1 MMDEPTSGAGTPA
14 DTQGGAV
21 SVEERDEML
30 IEEEAAG
37 QEELAVTAPDVLADS
52 LGEYLRAWW
61 TRIRSGESG
70 VAPVIAGL
78 VLIVIFFRIE
88 QSTFLS
94 AGNLVN
100 LFVQA
105 AVFILFAAAETYALL
120 LSEIDLSVGAVAGV
134 GAFVVAELIA
144 PPVNLV
150 WWLGIAG
157 GLFVCAAIGVFQGT
171 LITRLHLPSF
181 IVTLGGLLG
190 LQGVYIELAN
200 IDKTAVGGVISIA
213 TNSPVYNLVNAN
225 MSPTLSWIVLI
236 VAVVIYGA
244 VSISGAARRRAR
256 GLSAPPLS
264 VVILKVVLAAAGG
277 VAIVIICTVNRGAGL
292 FHLNGVPW
300 VLLLV
305 LLVIGAW
312 SFLLGRTKLGRYIY
326 AIGANPEAARRA
338 GLHAV
343 RLHRRP
349 RGDCIRIAAGID
361 GHQHRRRQFRAV
373 CRGGGGDRRHQPV
386 RRPRQDALRAAGRN
400 CHRDGV
406 QRTGADGNQRRRRRH
421 RHRDRADPR
430 GHGRLP
436 GTAPRRHGHLTGAP
450 GASGA
455 ATRPRRSCRLGPG
468 QCPRRWKPR
477 RPGEA
482 PGPTV
487 RRATRRA

>member
-1 MMDEPTSGAGTPA
+1 MMDEPTSSMGTPA
-14 DTQGGAV
+14 DPGEGAV
-21 SVEERDEML
+21 SIEEREELL

-37 QEELAVTAPDVLADS
+37 QQELVVAAPEVMADS
-52 LGEYLRAWW
+52 LGDYLRAWG

-70 VAPVIAGL
+70 VVPVIAGL
-78 VLIVIFFRIE
+78 ILVVIFFRIE

-105 AVFILFAAAETYALL
+105 AVFILFAAAEIYALL

-134 GAFVVAELIA
+134 GAFVIAELIA

-200 IDKTAVGGVISIA
+200 IDKTAVGGVMSLS
-213 TNSPVYNLVNAN
+213 TTSPVYNLVNAN
-225 MSPTLSWIVLI
+225 MSTTVSWIVLI
-236 VAVVIYGA
+236 VAVALYAA

-264 VVILKVVLAAAGG
+264 VVILKVAVAAAGG
-277 VAIVIICTVNRGAGL
+277 VAIVIICSVNRGAGL

-300 VLLLV
+300 VLFLV

-338 GLHAV
+338 GINVPVIRTAAFMLCSFTAGLAGLAYESRLGSIATNIDAGSFVLYAV
-343 RLHRRP
+343 AAAVIGGTSLFGG
-349 RGDCIRIAAGID
+349 RGKILWTLFGVIFIKLIDNSLNLLDLSYFSIMMAKGGLILAAALID
-361 GHQHRRRQFRAV
+361 S
-373 CRGGGGDRRHQPV
+373 
-386 RRPRQDALRAAGRN
+386 
-400 CHRDGV
+400 
-406 QRTGADGNQRRRRRH
+406 TRH
-421 RHRDRADPR
+421 RVLARA
-430 GHGRLP
+430 
-436 GTAPRRHGHLTGAP
+436 
-450 GASGA
+450 
-455 ATRPRRSCRLGPG
+455 
-468 QCPRRWKPR
+468 
-477 RPGEA
+477 
-482 PGPTV
+482 
-487 RRATRRA
+487 